1 MKAHMR
7 SLDSNLFENY
17 QESKVIEEEDV
28 VNYNNIKRFE
38 MFNVKKASTSTLND
52 SSVLMMPPKLNME
65 DLLDS

>member
-1 MKAHMR
+1 
-7 SLDSNLFENY
+7 
-17 QESKVIEEEDV
+17 VIEEEDV